1 MFIKQEREK
10 NNRGKKE
17 MMSRIFKVILLLF
30 FIAPVI
36 VILYDTLAAPKVLT
50 RENNKGNE
58 YEQLD
63 RLMNTTRYREQ
74 VNKAGYEVDE
84 NDIMMDRIPVLETKG
99 ETKFII
105 QSPTNSKKIYVY
117 ITGYLNLIIFD
128 RNMSIVDS
136 SIDQGE
142 DKPSRELTEEEKSK
156 YEKEIKQ
163 EINKLLDDVY
173 KAGEKMQ

>member
-1 MFIKQEREK
+1 
-10 NNRGKKE
+10 
-17 MMSRIFKVILLLF
+17 MSRIFKVILLLF

-63 RLMNTTRYREQ
+63 RLMKTTRYREQ

-136 SIDQGE
+136 SIDQGK
-142 DKPSRELTEEEKSK
+142 DKPSRKLTEEEKSK
-156 YEKEIKQ
+156 YEKEIKE

-173 KAGEKMQ
+173 KAGEGEK

>member
-1 MFIKQEREK
+1 
-10 NNRGKKE
+10 
-17 MMSRIFKVILLLF
+17 MSRIFKVILLLF

-63 RLMNTTRYREQ
+63 RLMNTTRYAEQ
-74 VNKAGYEVDE
+74 VRKAGYQVDDYDLE
-84 NDIMMDRIPVLETKG
+84 MMDRIPVLETKG
-99 ETKFII
+99 ETKII
-105 QSPTNSKKIYVY
+105 ILSPSEKELNVYMDDRSKA
-117 ITGYLNLIIFD
+117 IIFD
-128 RNMSIVDS
+128 ENMNVIRSN
-136 SIDQGE
+136 IDQGK
-142 DKPSRELTEEEKSK
+142 DKPSRKLTEEEKSK
-156 YEKEIKQ
+156 YEKEIKE